1 MTTNRKDNDMTATNV
16 PARHRTSDD
25 QPYQPTSQPANRTE
39 LSKAADRLCTPVRGM
54 LLGALSELEE
64 LRAQPDPTK
73 RMAQAREL
81 HGFLITAMCDLT
93 QLEASM
99 LMEAK

>member
-1 MTTNRKDNDMTATNV
+1 
-16 PARHRTSDD
+16 
-25 QPYQPTSQPANRTE
+25 
-39 LSKAADRLCTPVRGM
+39 M